1 MALNPS
7 IALGVRPLEVPNQLA
22 QYSQMAQLESAQNQ
36 NQVSQMQLA
45 QMRRDDDALRKI
57 QATAVQ
63 HGGPDNIR
71 QIAKAYIDSGNPKY
85 IQFGIDIEQKLN
97 DRENIAKI
105 MGMGQPPAA
114 PAPVANALTA
124 PMQAGALGSG
134 TFGMAPEPAANRL
147 AAPAAAAPAA
157 APAPGGANIDTL
169 LAQQNAFIAMGKP
182 ELARALDAR
191 IALASKEPTYHNVT
205 GVGLVDPRTG
215 RVVTPSVEKPPAPP
229 SMVAEYTFA
238 KTPDGGNFRGSYQDF
253 VTARAAASRAL
264 APPAQPS
271 APVAVVDENGKVK
284 YVTREQSLGMTPA
297 TAIEGLSPKE
307 IQKREA
313 VLPQARQ
320 AVKTVGNTMSVI
332 GETVDRL
339 LANPD
344 GLNGITG
351 TIYGRTPAFTDAAN
365 TANADLE
372 QLRNLAFVQ
381 GLTELRAASKTGA
394 GVGNVSNREGERFEN
409 LKASLDRRQ
418 SKTDLENALR
428 RLKEQASFTTQTMQE
443 AFDETYKYK
452 QTAPSVQTP
461 AATQG
466 TGGFKYLGKESTK

>member
-1 MALNPS
+1 M
-7 IALGVRPLEVPNQLA
+7 
-22 QYSQMAQLESAQNQ
+22 
-36 NQVSQMQLA
+36 
-45 QMRRDDDALRKI
+45 
-57 QATAVQ
+57 
-63 HGGPDNIR
+63 
-71 QIAKAYIDSGNPKY
+71 
-85 IQFGIDIEQKLN
+85 
-97 DRENIAKI
+97 
-105 MGMGQPPAA
+105 
-114 PAPVANALTA
+114 
-124 PMQAGALGSG
+124 
-134 TFGMAPEPAANRL
+134 
-147 AAPAAAAPAA
+147 
-157 APAPGGANIDTL
+157 
-169 LAQQNAFIAMGKP
+169 
-182 ELARALDAR
+182 ARALDAE
-191 IALASKEPTYHNVT
+191 IALASREPTYQNVP
-205 GVGLVDPRTG
+205 GVGLVDPRNA
-215 RVVTPSVEKPPAPP
+215 RVVVPSVEPTDPEIKRY
-229 SMVAEYTFA
+229 EYA
-238 KTPDGGNFRGSYQDF
+238 KAQGYRGSLFDF
-253 VTARAAASRAL
+253 KREMANAGRTPAQ
-264 APPAQPS
+264 PAQPS
-271 APVAVVDENGKVK
+271 APVAVVDESGRVK
-284 YVTREQSLGMTPA
+284 YVTREQAMGMTPA

-339 LANPD
+339 LANPE

-452 QTAPSVQTP
+452 QTAPAP

-466 TGGFKYLGKESTK
+466 TGGFKYLGKESGK

>member
-1 MALNPS
+1 MP
-7 IALGVRPLEVPNQLA
+7 
-22 QYSQMAQLESAQNQ
+22 M
-36 NQVSQMQLA
+36 
-45 QMRRDDDALRKI
+45 
-57 QATAVQ
+57 
-63 HGGPDNIR
+63 
-71 QIAKAYIDSGNPKY
+71 
-85 IQFGIDIEQKLN
+85 
-97 DRENIAKI
+97 
-105 MGMGQPPAA
+105 AA
-114 PAPVANALTA
+114 PTA
-124 PMQAGALGSG
+124 RPSGALGSG
-134 TFGMAPEPAANRL
+134 TFGMMPEPVNNL
-147 AAPAAAAPAA
+147 APAPAAPSNALVAPVGKT
-157 APAPGGANIDTL
+157 PDQLLKEIILFGRSNTTGAKNMVDML
-169 LAQQNAFIAMGKP
+169 KAQLTESLKQTDAQREMQALGLPLTP
-182 ELARALDAR
+182 EGFKQYKAL
-191 IALASKEPTYHNVT
+191 SQTPT
-205 GVGLVDPRTG
+205 
-215 RVVTPSVEKPPAPP
+215 APP

-253 VTARAAASRAL
+253 VTARAAAGRAP
-264 APPAQPS
+264 AQPAQPS

-428 RLKEQASFTTQTMQE
+428 RLKEQANFTTQTMQE

-452 QTAPSVQTP
+452 QTAPNVQTP
-461 AATQG
+461 AAAPNIDALLE
-466 TGGFKYLGKESTK
+466 KYKPR

>member
-1 MALNPS
+1 MAPEPVNRL
-7 IALGVRPLEVPNQLA
+7 
-22 QYSQMAQLESAQNQ
+22 
-36 NQVSQMQLA
+36 
-45 QMRRDDDALRKI
+45 
-57 QATAVQ
+57 
-63 HGGPDNIR
+63 
-71 QIAKAYIDSGNPKY
+71 
-85 IQFGIDIEQKLN
+85 
-97 DRENIAKI
+97 
-105 MGMGQPPAA
+105 A
-114 PAPVANALTA
+114 PAPTPVANAL
-124 PMQAGALGSG
+124 
-134 TFGMAPEPAANRL
+134 
-147 AAPAAAAPAA
+147 AAPDVSGLRAKRDAFLAMGTPQAIAAARA
-157 APAPGGANIDTL
+157 ID
-169 LAQQNAFIAMGKP
+169 A
-182 ELARALDAR
+182 D
-191 IALASKEPTYHNVT
+191 IALASREPTYQNVP
-205 GVGLVDPRTG
+205 GVGLVDPRNA
-215 RVVTPSVEKPPAPP
+215 RVVVPSVEPTDPEIKRY
-229 SMVAEYTFA
+229 EYA
-238 KTPDGGNFRGSYQDF
+238 KAQGYRGSLFDF
-253 VTARAAASRAL
+253 KREMANAGRTPAQ
-264 APPAQPS
+264 PAQPS
-271 APVAVVDENGKVK
+271 APVAVVDESGRVK
-284 YVTREQSLGMTPA
+284 YVTREQAMGMTPA

-339 LANPD
+339 LANPE

-428 RLKEQASFTTQTMQE
+428 RLKEQAGFTTQTMQE

-452 QTAPSVQTP
+452 QTAPAP

-466 TGGFKYLGKESTK
+466 TGGFKYLGKESGK